1 MSKMAEL
8 DSYIPAIEKM
18 LDTRFD
24 FSCEE
29 IADSLDIPADYVN
42 YVVEMR
48 WYETIK
54 QQEMMQYAEDAA
66 NQDAICYGGK

>member
-24 FSCEE
+24 LSCEE
-29 IADSLDIPADYVN
+29 IADSLDVPVDYVN

-48 WYETIK
+48 WHETLK

-66 NQDAICYGGK
+66 NQDAICYGEV